1 MAMIMSI
8 AVCYGSRLIERAEF
22 EEEVTEQ
29 FTAPF
34 VLPNGKET
42 YTSMLQWLVLSLE

>member
-8 AVCYGSRLIERAEF
+8 AVCYGSRLIERDEF
-22 EEEVTEQ
+22 EEEVSEQ